1 VGVAVLPFL
10 ELFSPFKLN
19 SNVFALTGYVGFFV
33 LGSYLSTVHVR
44 RQTLISFLI
53 MGLVGTIAGTYGL
66 AATVGGQEMYFFQQY
81 FSPTVILTSVA
92 AFLLLMTVKPPAPKA
107 DGKLAPAQKL
117 IKLISV
123 NTLGIFF
130 IHVMIIE
137 SIELGYLGFSLNRTI
152 LNPIVEVPLL
162 AAVVM
167 FSSLG
172 IIILLKKVPYL
183 RRLVDGTS
191 KFLGD
196 SE

>member
-1 VGVAVLPFL
+1 
-10 ELFSPFKLN
+10 
-19 SNVFALTGYVGFFV
+19 
-33 LGSYLSTVHVR
+33 
-44 RQTLISFLI
+44 

-107 DGKLAPAQKL
+107 DGKLSPMQKL

-137 SIELGYLGFSLNRTI
+137 SIELGYLGFSLNRAI
-152 LNPIVEVPLL
+152 LNPIIEVPLL

-167 FSSLG
+167 FSSLA
-172 IIILLKKVPYL
+172 IIVLLKKVPYL

-191 KFLGD
+191 KYLGD
-196 SE
+196 TE

>member
-1 VGVAVLPFL
+1 MVP
-10 ELFSPFKLN
+10 
-19 SNVFALTGYVGFFV
+19 T
-33 LGSYLSTVHVR
+33 
-44 RQTLISFLI
+44 
-53 MGLVGTIAGTYGL
+53 
-66 AATVGGQEMYFFQQY
+66 
-81 FSPTVILTSVA
+81 SPTVILTSVA

-107 DGKLAPAQKL
+107 DGKLAPTQKL

-152 LNPIVEVPLL
+152 LNPVVEVLLL

-172 IIILLKKVPYL
+172 IIVLLKKVPYL

-191 KFLGD
+191 KYLGD